1 MTSRPIGRLRS
12 MIHSEA
18 KVLIFL
24 VSLLLPGCAMDQE
37 LHERLTQ
44 SLDESAQIRARQS
57 QEISALREQE
67 LPELHGELERV
78 LHQTQELQGTQED
91 LKQRMLVLEQLVG
104 KGGRLLTERTN
115 PPEKDSEARLETHE
129 DLISSLLIQVNDL
142 SKRLKAI
149 EKQE

>member
-1 MTSRPIGRLRS
+1 MTSRPIGRLRA